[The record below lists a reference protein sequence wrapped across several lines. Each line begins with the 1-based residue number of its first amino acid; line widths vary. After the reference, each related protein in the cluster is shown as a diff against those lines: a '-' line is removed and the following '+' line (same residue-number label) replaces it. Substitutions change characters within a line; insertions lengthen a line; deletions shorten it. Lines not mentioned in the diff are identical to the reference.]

1 MEENGKFL
9 RLFGRIGL
17 TGLIFFIALFATIYL
32 LRMIFGVLDFMPW
45 FSMFYTLLI
54 VFVPAFIFVTVFVIY
69 FYQSKRHISKNV
81 RLFSNIIFSVML
93 TAWACCL
100 ITDLIT
106 FFKSH
111 YRDIAHYNSYN
122 LAFLAANVGVIF
134 FVGILQALTSSKEV
148 DWMDRNKT

>member
-1 MEENGKFL
+1 
-9 RLFGRIGL
+9 
-17 TGLIFFIALFATIYL
+17 
-32 LRMIFGVLDFMPW
+32 
-45 FSMFYTLLI
+45 
-54 VFVPAFIFVTVFVIY
+54 
-69 FYQSKRHISKNV
+69 
-81 RLFSNIIFSVML
+81 ML